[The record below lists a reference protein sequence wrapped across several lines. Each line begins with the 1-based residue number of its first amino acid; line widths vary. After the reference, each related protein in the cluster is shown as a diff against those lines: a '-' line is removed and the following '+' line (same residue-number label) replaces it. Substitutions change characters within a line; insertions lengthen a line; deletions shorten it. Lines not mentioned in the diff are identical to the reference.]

1 MNNIFHIKSISEVH
15 KFLGLGK
22 PKHPLVMVI
31 PNNCIDLDAA
41 PTSYITDLYTIT
53 LKNGMSGS
61 MQYGRSSYD
70 FEEGTMLFIAPGQ
83 VIAPVDAVES
93 KDISGWTLL
102 FHPDLIR
109 RTSLGQKINQYSFF
123 SYQVNEALHL
133 SETEKQT
140 VTELIQKVIRETE
153 QNIDQHTG
161 RLISGSIELL
171 LDYCTRF
178 YDRQFYTRSDL
189 SSDTISEFEQLL
201 RQYFQNE
208 QQLEHGLPT
217 VAHCGK
223 QLGLSPKYLS
233 DLLKKETG
241 KTAKE
246 HIQLFIVELAKN
258 RLLSSSQTVSK
269 IAYDLG
275 FEYPPHFS
283 KLFKK
288 LTAYSPTQFRDLH

>member
-1 MNNIFHIKSISEVH
+1 MDNIFHIKSISEVH

-133 SETEKQT
+133 SDTEKQT
-140 VTELIQKVIRETE
+140 VTELIQKVVRETE

-189 SSDTISEFEQLL
+189 SSDTITGFEQLL

-258 RLLSSSQTVSK
+258 KLLSSSQTVSK